1 MTPPHPVPKSTHQRI
16 SECIHQGLA
25 DAAAIASAVGLTPSA
40 VCIALAKMQAL
51 GYVTRGGTKSHPGKG
66 RPVALWVPV
75 AGAVVPVGSG
85 GHATSVPLRA
95 EVYVGRVVT
104 SLRAGPM
111 TRKALEDA
119 TGMGSSQLQDVLTH
133 LVSEGSITKESVPTR
148 GRPAFRYTLVSE
160 PVDAASVSIRRYR
173 HAHTGRAKADDE
185 AHEFEGTSGV
195 FTFGM
200 ESSPAE
206 TDCPTLGRVVLAAC
220 IDGYVTDTARRKGP
234 CDSCAI
240 GRARRAAWAGAD
252 FEDELEADDSDSLD
266 LR

>member
-1 MTPPHPVPKSTHQRI
+1 MAPNPPRVAVTARQAASNAAYVARVLAVIREGPSTI
-16 SECIHQGLA
+16 G
-25 DAAAIASAVGLTPSA
+25 AA
-40 VCIALAKMQAL
+40 KK
-51 GYVTRGGTKSHPGKG
+51 R
-66 RPVALWVPV
+66 
-75 AGAVVPVGSG
+75 
-85 GHATSVPLRA
+85 
-95 EVYVGRVVT
+95 
-104 SLRAGPM
+104 
-111 TRKALEDA
+111 
-119 TGMGSSQLQDVLTH
+119 TGMGSTQLLDVLSH
-133 LVSEGSITKESVPTR
+133 LLAAGAVTRANAPTR
-148 GRPAFRYTLVSE
+148 GRPTHVYTLVSE
-160 PVDAASVSIRRYR
+160 PVDAASVSVRRYT

-200 ESSPAE
+200 ERSLTE

-220 IDGYVTDTARRKGP
+220 IDGYVSDTSVGMRRPCGKCSACVRGSGPCKNPRSGP